1 MSRSHIALSDLDVT
15 LLGAITALPRECC
28 ARMRSLGLHAGNVLL
43 TSSNKSP
50 HGFEAKISDFGLARD
65 IGTATKLETR
75 TYGTITHMAPE
86 VLASD
91 YISKVSVL
99 FLCTVSLQALH
110 RQGCA
115 YTSLGVLPCRPQA
128 CQGIHPVIPEC

>member
-1 MSRSHIALSDLDVT
+1 MPPRSQADGSCLNTARNGVFAQCKT
-15 LLGAITALPRECC
+15 CITQHLRLRKE
-28 ARMRSLGLHAGNVLL
+28 GLHAGNVLL

-91 YISKVSVL
+91 YISKVSIPLHVD
-99 FLCTVSLQALH
+99 SAGAL
-110 RQGCA
+110 
-115 YTSLGVLPCRPQA
+115 
-128 CQGIHPVIPEC
+128 

>member
-1 MSRSHIALSDLDVT
+1 MVSLEVT
-15 LLGAITALPRECC
+15 WLGTFPALPRKCCECV
-28 ARMRSLGLHAGNVLL
+28 RSLGLHAGNVLL
-43 TSSNKSP
+43 TSSHKSP

-91 YISKVSVL
+91 YISKVSV
-99 FLCTVSLQALH
+99 
-110 RQGCA
+110 
-115 YTSLGVLPCRPQA
+115 P
-128 CQGIHPVIPEC
+128 IHCM

>member
-1 MSRSHIALSDLDVT
+1 MKVT
-15 LLGAITALPRECC
+15 LLNAKALLPRTCRC
-28 ARMRSLGLHAGNVLL
+28 VWSVGLYAGNVLL

-65 IGTATKLETR
+65 IGTSTKLETR
-75 TYGTITHMAPE
+75 PYGRITHITPE

-99 FLCTVSLQALH
+99 AICM
-110 RQGCA
+110 
-115 YTSLGVLPCRPQA
+115 
-128 CQGIHPVIPEC
+128 